1 MNHSHPIESTDS
13 RIQRTRQIL
22 FQAFSELVLSR
33 PYQDIRVA
41 DIIERAGIARSTFYQ
56 HYQNK
61 DDILVDSMTGMLETI
76 ADSAI
81 GRADHNQLAFILE
94 HFWENRRLGRI
105 ILNAPPY
112 KRIIRQ
118 LSVMIELRWENSAKH
133 QNAPVA
139 KPFDPT
145 FPIRMQ
151 SIQLAEKQFTVI
163 REWLSGTAAC
173 SADDLARYLLTQ
185 P

>member
-22 FQAFSELVLSR
+22 FQAFSELVLSQ

-61 DDILVDSMTGMLETI
+61 DDILVDSMMGMLETI
-76 ADSAI
+76 ADTAV
-81 GRADHNQLAFILE
+81 GCGDHKALAFILE

-118 LSVMIELRWENSAKH
+118 LSIMIEFRWEKPAKH
-133 QNAPVA
+133 KNQAAIKVP
-139 KPFDPT
+139 DPT
-145 FPIRMQ
+145 FPTRIQ
-151 SIQLAEKQFTVI
+151 AIQLAETQFSVI

-173 SADDLARYLLTQ
+173 SADELAGYLLTQ
-185 P
+185 R